1 MTREVF
7 NEWLKTQPVEVK
19 IVHLRHKYSY
29 EKDWTYDNQI
39 LDVDPDIDGYYV
51 WLIDWDEGQEEVEI
65 LGCVA
70 VDDII
75 IPNFEH
81 KQIER

>member
-7 NEWLKTQPVEVK
+7 NEWLKTQPVEDK
-19 IVHLRHKYSY
+19 IVHLRYKYSY

-39 LDVDPDIDGYYV
+39 LGVDLDIDGYYV
-51 WLIDWDEGQEEVEI
+51 WCSDWYEGQEEVEI

-70 VDDII
+70 VSDII

-81 KQIER
+81 KEIEG